1 MFYNIKTEGV
11 RANRR
16 GRGRVGTPYYIIRA
30 RMRMG
35 RMGLM
40 GLMGGID
47 GKGNPRWKSRGAGIL
62 PDGEFYR
69 TGETRLQGRGKG
81 RKGGKERKG
90 KKFFPTGR
98 KDISE
103 LQNRREEDRW
113 WDSPVF
119 QIRICRLR
127 RGVFREGCYLRLF
140 PIWFC

>member
-1 MFYNIKTEGV
+1 MGNAERDFY
-11 RANRR
+11 
-16 GRGRVGTPYYIIRA
+16 
-30 RMRMG
+30 
-35 RMGLM
+35 
-40 GLMGGID
+40 
-47 GKGNPRWKSRGAGIL
+47 W
-62 PDGEFYR
+62 
-69 TGETRLQGRGKG
+69 TGDFTGRGKHVY
-81 RKGGKERKG
+81 KGGERGLHGGGKG

>member
-1 MFYNIKTEGV
+1 MFYNIKTKDV
-11 RANRR
+11 RANGR
-16 GRGRVGTPYYIIRA
+16 GSGRVGTPYYIIRA
-30 RMRMG
+30 RVKDG
-35 RMGLM
+35 VG
-40 GLMGGID
+40 GIDGGNGGID
-47 GKGNPRWKSRGAGIL
+47 GKGTPRGESRGG
-62 PDGEFYR
+62 DFYR
-69 TGETRLQGRGKG
+69 TGDFTGRGKG
-81 RKGGKERKG
+81 GYKGRERGLHGGGK
-90 KKFFPTGR
+90 GR